1 MMRTGQPSGPH
12 GTWFA
17 GLALCPLLFG
27 PAAAQNGG
35 CAPPRPWSE
44 ANARHGQ
51 PEAEVAACL
60 RAQAWETR
68 NLNVPI
74 NSAVAG
80 VVAQCEVRV
89 IFFEGPAGSAARTR
103 AQNQV
108 DANDRQALNQ
118 ALADVTWSR
127 RCAGR

>member
-1 MMRTGQPSGPH
+1 VRTERRYKRRE
-12 GTWFA
+12 TWIA
-17 GLALCPLLFG
+17 WLALCLLLSG

-60 RAQAWETR
+60 KARAWETR

-74 NSAVAG
+74 RSAVAG

-89 IFFEGPAGSAARTR
+89 VFFEGPAGSASRTR
-103 AQNQV
+103 AQQQV
-108 DANDRQALNQ
+108 DANDREALDQ